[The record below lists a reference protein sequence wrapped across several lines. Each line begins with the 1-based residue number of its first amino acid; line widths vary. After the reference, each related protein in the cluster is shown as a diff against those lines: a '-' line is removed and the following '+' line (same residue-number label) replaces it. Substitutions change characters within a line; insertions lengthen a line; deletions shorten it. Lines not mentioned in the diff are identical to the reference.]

1 MSATDTCVVRP
12 ELMEFQKYDGTD
24 SLYLSLVAH
33 PKVTRDDGSIEP
45 ASFKFTNKSDTMV
58 SEASVGDLTYGPEE
72 LADLYAQQL
81 YISNIE
87 ADRITEVTTLNMI
100 AGGAGTID
108 LNEGKVT
115 KVTQLDFYE
124 AGAGTMMNITNDSIV
139 FGEPTGKI
147 DMTQGDIINVQNIAM
162 AADSVTDINN
172 GNIINVEY
180 MNLTPVTGE
189 INLRGGTLK
198 TGGGNIDMDGGA
210 IINAVDLS
218 VGEIRLH
225 DTNKIN
231 NNAGNSLVLE
241 GVDFKDAAVSLLQT
255 MTFVADTTGVLNMND
270 GAIDNVTNL
279 NLNAA
284 GTGVLDAKDGEVH
297 NAQRI
302 HFGSQG
308 LNFLSGGS
316 TEIGAN
322 NAPMITNLS
331 GKIDLEGILFGYKT
345 VDLLNTMTFTPGKA
359 NDTNQLDMNN
369 GLIDKVTTLNMNA
382 DETGAIEMNSGDIRN
397 VENMNFGANLVI
409 QRAGGQGGV
418 PLINNANGAV
428 DLEGILFDADVVSSI
443 ATMNFD
449 AAGVIDMNTGN
460 VDRVKTLN
468 MTGAA
473 STLNELKTLNMT
485 PDGTVN
491 NLLTLNMSPNG
502 VLNMN
507 QSDMLNLKN
516 AQLSDI
522 LTIGQVQ
529 VDGPNAT
536 ITHTNEGIVTLEG
549 VKFADQNMT
558 DVTNATFTAGGTL
571 NLSDGVITNVLT
583 QTMTTNGVLNMSG
596 GKIDFGGSTGRLELK
611 GASAVANVG
620 SLNLANN
627 TLKNQSDTGSVNVE
641 ESVFTDKE
649 IKTLNINALGGADT
663 TVSVEQ
669 TVFEGNV
676 TSVDN
681 LHVDTIK
688 SRDNA
693 DLDIK
698 ASIVNLTHT
707 TTGNAIRITNVATP
721 INDNDAANKAYV
733 NFAVQENVQGLKPR
747 KATDCS
753 LFGGFVS
760 AGQPSDFDKTAGNVF
775 GSFDAYS
782 IEFVPSTYLDPETGN
797 KIDTSELKFH
807 LQGTSELTFDG
818 LAFDETELANIA
830 ASGAEDGTTGP
841 ALIKKRVL
849 IMNLDENSIS
859 AGAAYDNE
867 ALGGYA
873 FNDPKLKGLN
883 GIWEIYTYEN
893 QSAVK
898 TLTMKRAAD
907 MNESTE
913 VLNGAYT
920 YVKFGSRSN
929 YGFVVSSK
937 DPIKVAYTGENQGL
951 TIDGNTSDLM
961 QLEWIEFNNIDF
973 ELSFV
978 DNNGDQKELLAD
990 VEATFEK
997 GGLVMK
1003 YEATDE
1009 KQVMVNAEMLRYET
1023 DIAAAGGLAL
1033 QINGNVDFN
1042 LADADSHINSKSDAF
1057 KVHVN
1062 GTQFERQGNTFN
1074 LNTTNIVANTV
1085 TCESDRT
1092 LKTDIVDMKDG
1103 LDLVSKLRPVN
1114 YRWKDE
1120 SRSRLEEYGFI
1131 AQEVE
1136 ESFPSL
1142 VQTNASTGIKS
1153 VDYPKM
1159 VSILALAV
1167 QELTAKVQ
1175 ELAAK

>member
-1 MSATDTCVVRP
+1 MSQTDTCVVRP
-12 ELMEFQKYDGTD
+12 ELMEFEKFNGTN
-24 SLYLSLVAH
+24 SLFLSVVAH
-33 PKVTRDDGSIEP
+33 PDVSRDDGSSEA
-45 ASFKFTNKSDTMV
+45 ASFKFTKKSSTMV

-87 ADRITEVTTLNMI
+87 ADKITEVTTLNMI

-108 LNEGKVT
+108 LNEGNIT

-147 DMTQGDIINVQNIAM
+147 DMTQGDIINVQNITM
-162 AADSVTDINN
+162 AANSVTDIND

-189 INLRGGTLK
+189 LNLRGGTLK

-241 GVDFKDAAVSLLQT
+241 GVDFKDANVSLMQT

-270 GAIDNVTNL
+270 GSIDNVTTL

-284 GTGVLDAKDGEVH
+284 GTGVLDAKDGDIKNVE
-297 NAQRI
+297 NLD
-302 HFGSQG
+302 F
-308 LNFLSGGS
+308 
-316 TEIGAN
+316 GAN
-322 NAPMITNLS
+322 LVINKEGSAETNAANAPMIKNPN
-331 GKIDLEGILFGYKT
+331 GKIDLEGILFGDKT
-345 VDLLNTMTFTPGKA
+345 VDLLNTMTFTPGQA
-359 NDTNQLDMNN
+359 NDANQLDMNN
-369 GLIDKVTTLNMNA
+369 GLIDKVTTLKMNA
-382 DETGAIEMNSGDIRN
+382 DETGAIEMNSGDILN
-397 VENMNFGANLVI
+397 VENMNFGPNLDI

-418 PLINNANGAV
+418 PLINNANGAI

-449 AAGVIDMNTGN
+449 AAGVIDMNTGT
-460 VDRVKTLN
+460 VDLVKTLN
-468 MTGAA
+468 MTGTD
-473 STLNELKTLNMT
+473 SNMNQLQTLNMT
-485 PDGTVN
+485 PDGVIN
-491 NLLTLNMSPNG
+491 NLLTLNMSANG
-502 VLNMN
+502 TLNMN

-558 DVTNATFTAGGTL
+558 EVTNATFTVGGVGTL
-571 NLSDGVITNVLT
+571 NLSDGVITNVTT
-583 QTMTTNGVLNMSG
+583 QTMTTNGTLNMSG
-596 GKIDFGGSTGRLELK
+596 GKIDFGGSTGRIELK
-611 GASAVANVG
+611 GASAVANIG

-627 TLKNQSDTGSVNVE
+627 TLKNQSGSVNVE

-681 LHVDTIK
+681 LRVDTIK
-688 SRDNA
+688 SRDEA

-698 ASIVNLTHT
+698 ASIVNLSDST
-707 TTGNAIRITNVATP
+707 TNNAIRITNVATP

-753 LFGGFVS
+753 LFGGFAS
-760 AGQPSDFDKTAGNVF
+760 AGQASDFDKTAGSVF

-782 IEFVPSTYLDPETGN
+782 IEFVPKPLVDGV
-797 KIDTSELKFH
+797 DVSELKFH
-807 LQGTSELTFDG
+807 LQGTSPLTFDG
-818 LAFDETELANIA
+818 LAFDENELNQIA
-830 ASGAEDGTTGP
+830 ASGAADGSTGP

-849 IMNLDENSIS
+849 IMNLTAESIS
-859 AGAAYDNE
+859 ASAGYDNTTI
-867 ALGGYA
+867 GGYA
-873 FNDPKLKGLN
+873 YNAPELQGLN
-883 GIWEIYTYEN
+883 GIWEVYTYED
-893 QSAVK
+893 STTAGWK

-937 DPIKVAYTGENQGL
+937 DPIKIADTGVYQGL
-951 TIDGNTSDLM
+951 TIDGNTGNMM

-978 DNNGDQKELLAD
+978 DNNGDQKELLAN

-1009 KQVMVNAEMLRYET
+1009 KQVMVNAELLRYET
-1023 DIAAAGGLAL
+1023 DVAAAGGLAL

-1085 TCESDRT
+1085 TCESDRN

-1103 LDLVSKLRPVN
+1103 VELVSKLRPVM

-1120 SRSRLEEYGFI
+1120 SKSRLEEYGFI

-1142 VQTNASTGIKS
+1142 VQTNANTGIKS

>member
-1 MSATDTCVVRP
+1 MSSTDTCVVRP
-12 ELMEFQKYDGTD
+12 ELMEFEKFNGTS
-24 SLYLSLVAH
+24 SLFLSVVAH
-33 PKVTRDDGSIEP
+33 PDVSRNDGSSEA
-45 ASFKFTNKSDTMV
+45 ASFKFTKKSSTMV

-108 LNEGKVT
+108 LNEGNIT

-162 AADSVTDINN
+162 AADSVTDIND
-172 GNIINVEY
+172 GNIINVGY
-180 MNLTPVTGE
+180 MNLTPLTGE

-241 GVDFKDAAVSLLQT
+241 GVDFKDANVSLMQT

-270 GAIDNVTNL
+270 GAIDNVSTL

-284 GTGVLDAKDGEVH
+284 GTGVLDAKDGDIKNVE
-297 NAQRI
+297 NLD
-302 HFGSQG
+302 F
-308 LNFLSGGS
+308 
-316 TEIGAN
+316 GAN
-322 NAPMITNLS
+322 LVINKEGSAETNAANAPMIKNPN
-331 GKIDLEGILFGYKT
+331 GKIDMEGILFGDKT
-345 VDLLNTMTFTPGKA
+345 VDLLNTMTFTPGQA
-359 NDTNQLDMNN
+359 NDANQLDMNN
-369 GLIDKVTTLNMNA
+369 GLIDKVTTLNMNT

-397 VENMNFGANLVI
+397 VENMNFGPNLDI

-443 ATMNFD
+443 TTMNFD
-449 AAGVIDMNTGN
+449 AAGVIDMNTGT
-460 VDRVKTLN
+460 VDRVQTLN

-473 STLNELKTLNMT
+473 STMNQLQTLNMT

-491 NLLTLNMSPNG
+491 NLLTLNMSLNG

-507 QSDMLNLKN
+507 QSDMLDLKT

-549 VKFADQNMT
+549 VKFTDQNMT
-558 DVTNATFTAGGTL
+558 EVTNATFTAGGVGTL

-583 QTMTTNGVLNMSG
+583 QTMTTNGTLNMSG

-611 GASAVANVG
+611 GASAVANIG

-627 TLKNQSDTGSVNVE
+627 TLKNQSDSGSVNVE

-681 LHVDTIK
+681 LRVDTIK
-688 SRDNA
+688 SRDGA

-698 ASIVNLTHT
+698 ASIVNLSDSATS
-707 TTGNAIRITNVATP
+707 NAIRITNVATP

-760 AGQPSDFDKTAGNVF
+760 AGQPSDFDKTAGSVF
-775 GSFDAYS
+775 GSFDAFS
-782 IEFVPSTYLDPETGN
+782 IEFVPKNPVDGV
-797 KIDTSELKFH
+797 DVSELKFH
-807 LQGTSELTFDG
+807 LQGTSPLTFDG
-818 LAFDETELANIA
+818 LAFDENELAEIA
-830 ASGAEDGTTGP
+830 ASGAADGSTGP

-849 IMNLDENSIS
+849 VMNLTENSIS
-859 AGAAYDNE
+859 AGAAYNN
-867 ALGGYA
+867 ATLGGYA
-873 FNDPKLKGLN
+873 YNAPELHGLN
-883 GIWEIYTYEN
+883 GIWEIYTYEDH
-893 QSAVK
+893 ADVTGK

-937 DPIKVAYTGENQGL
+937 DPIKIADTGANQGL
-951 TIDGNTSDLM
+951 TIDGNSGNLM

-978 DNNGDQKELLAD
+978 DNNGDQKELLAN

-1023 DIAAAGGLAL
+1023 DVSAAGGLAL

-1062 GTQFERQGNTFN
+1062 GTQFERQGSTFN

-1085 TCESDRT
+1085 TCESDRN

-1120 SRSRLEEYGFI
+1120 TKSQLEEYGFI

-1175 ELAAK
+1175 ELSAK

>member
-1 MSATDTCVVRP
+1 MSQTDTCVVRP
-12 ELMEFQKYDGTD
+12 ELMEFEKFNGTN
-24 SLYLSLVAH
+24 SLFLSVVAH
-33 PKVTRDDGSIEP
+33 PDVSRDDGSSEA
-45 ASFKFTNKSDTMV
+45 ASFKFTKKETTMV
-58 SEASVGDLTYGPEE
+58 SESSVGDLLYGPEE

-87 ADRITEVTTLNMI
+87 ADKITEVTTLNMI
-100 AGGAGTID
+100 AGGSGLID
-108 LNEGKVT
+108 LNEGNIT
-115 KVTQLDFYE
+115 KVFQLDFYE

-147 DMTQGDIINVQNIAM
+147 DMTQGDIINVQNITM

-172 GNIINVEY
+172 GNIINVEF
-180 MNLTPVTGE
+180 MNLTPNTGE
-189 INLRGGTLK
+189 LNLRGGTLK

-210 IINAVDLS
+210 IINAVDMS
-218 VGEIRLH
+218 VGDIRLH
-225 DTNKIN
+225 NTNEIN
-231 NNAGNSLVLE
+231 NAAGNSLLIE
-241 GVDFKDAAVSLLQT
+241 GVDFKDASVTLLQT

-270 GAIDNVTNL
+270 GGIDNVTTL

-284 GTGVLDAKDGEVH
+284 GTGVLDAKDGDIKNVE
-297 NAQRI
+297 NLD
-302 HFGSQG
+302 F
-308 LNFLSGGS
+308 
-316 TEIGAN
+316 GAN
-322 NAPMITNLS
+322 LVINKEGSAETNAGNAPMIKNPN
-331 GKIDLEGILFGYKT
+331 GKIDLEGILFGDKT
-345 VDLLNTMTFTPGKA
+345 VDLLNTMTFTPGQA
-359 NDTNQLDMNN
+359 NDANQLDMSN
-369 GLIDKVTTLNMNA
+369 GLIDKVTTLNMNT
-382 DETGAIEMNSGDIRN
+382 DENGVIEMNSGDINN
-397 VENMNFGANLVI
+397 VENMNFGPNLDI

-428 DLEGILFDADVVSSI
+428 DLEGILFDTDVVSSI

-449 AAGVIDMNTGN
+449 AAGVIDMNTGT

-473 STLNELKTLNMT
+473 SKINSLHTLDMLTSAGVINNLKTLNMSEH
-485 PDGTVN
+485 GY
-491 NLLTLNMSPNG
+491 
-502 VLNMN
+502 LNMN
-507 QSDMLNLKN
+507 KSTMTDLDNMQLNN
-516 AQLSDI
+516 VLSVGNI
-522 LTIGQVQ
+522 WVN
-529 VDGPNAT
+529 GPGAT
-536 ITHTNEGIVTLEG
+536 INHTNEGIITLEG
-549 VKFADQNMT
+549 VKFTDQNVT
-558 DVTNATFTAGGTL
+558 EVTNATFTAGGVGTL
-571 NLSDGVITNVLT
+571 DLSDGVITNVLT
-583 QTMTTNGVLNMSG
+583 QTMTTNGTLNMSG
-596 GKIDFGGSTGRLELK
+596 GKIDFGGSTGRIELK
-611 GASAVANVG
+611 GASAVANIG

-627 TLKNQSDTGSVNVE
+627 TLKNQSDSGSVNVE

-681 LHVDTIK
+681 LRVDTIK
-688 SRDNA
+688 SRDEA

-698 ASIVNLTHT
+698 ASIVNLSDST
-707 TTGNAIRITNVATP
+707 TSNAIRITNVATP

-760 AGQPSDFDKTAGNVF
+760 AGQPSDFDKTAGSVF
-775 GSFDAYS
+775 GSFDAFS
-782 IEFVPSTYLDPETGN
+782 IEFVPLAPVDGV
-797 KIDTSELKFH
+797 DVSELKFH
-807 LQGTSELTFDG
+807 LQGTSPLTFDG
-818 LAFDETELANIA
+818 LAFDENELDQIA
-830 ASGAEDGTTGP
+830 ASGAADGSTGP

-849 IMNLDENSIS
+849 IMNLTTESIS
-859 AGAAYDNE
+859 ASAGYDNA

-873 FNDPKLKGLN
+873 FNAPELKGLN
-883 GIWEIYTYEN
+883 GIWEIYTYEDHA
-893 QSAVK
+893 SVTGK

-920 YVKFGSRSN
+920 YVKFGTRSN

-937 DPIKVAYTGENQGL
+937 DPIKLSDTGTNQGL
-951 TIDGNTSDLM
+951 TIDGNTGDMM

-978 DNNGDQKELLAD
+978 DNNGDQKELIANVD
-990 VEATFEK
+990 TTFEK
-997 GGLVMK
+997 GGIVMK

-1009 KQVMVNAEMLRYET
+1009 KQVMVNAELLRYET

-1033 QINGNVDFN
+1033 QVNGNVDFN

-1074 LNTTNIVANTV
+1074 LSTTNIVANTV
-1085 TCESDRT
+1085 TCESDRN
-1092 LKTDIVDMKDG
+1092 LKTNIVDMKDG
-1103 LDLVSKLRPVN
+1103 VELVSKLRPVM

-1120 SRSRLEEYGFI
+1120 TKSRLEEYGFI

-1175 ELAAK
+1175 ELSVK

>member
-1 MSATDTCVVRP
+1 
-12 ELMEFQKYDGTD
+12 
-24 SLYLSLVAH
+24 
-33 PKVTRDDGSIEP
+33 
-45 ASFKFTNKSDTMV
+45 
-58 SEASVGDLTYGPEE
+58 
-72 LADLYAQQL
+72 
-81 YISNIE
+81 
-87 ADRITEVTTLNMI
+87 
-100 AGGAGTID
+100 
-108 LNEGKVT
+108 
-115 KVTQLDFYE
+115 
-124 AGAGTMMNITNDSIV
+124 
-139 FGEPTGKI
+139 
-147 DMTQGDIINVQNIAM
+147 
-162 AADSVTDINN
+162 
-172 GNIINVEY
+172 
-180 MNLTPVTGE
+180 
-189 INLRGGTLK
+189 
-198 TGGGNIDMDGGA
+198 
-210 IINAVDLS
+210 
-218 VGEIRLH
+218 
-225 DTNKIN
+225 
-231 NNAGNSLVLE
+231 
-241 GVDFKDAAVSLLQT
+241 
-255 MTFVADTTGVLNMND
+255 
-270 GAIDNVTNL
+270 
-279 NLNAA
+279 
-284 GTGVLDAKDGEVH
+284 
-297 NAQRI
+297 
-302 HFGSQG
+302 
-308 LNFLSGGS
+308 
-316 TEIGAN
+316 
-322 NAPMITNLS
+322 
-331 GKIDLEGILFGYKT
+331 
-345 VDLLNTMTFTPGKA
+345 
-359 NDTNQLDMNN
+359 
-369 GLIDKVTTLNMNA
+369 
-382 DETGAIEMNSGDIRN
+382 
-397 VENMNFGANLVI
+397 
-409 QRAGGQGGV
+409 V

-449 AAGVIDMNTGN
+449 AAGVIDMNTGT
-460 VDRVKTLN
+460 VDRVKNLN
-468 MTGAA
+468 MTGPT
-473 STLNELKTLNMT
+473 SELNQLQTMNMT
-485 PDGTVN
+485 PDGAIN

-507 QSDMLNLKN
+507 QSDMLDLKN

-549 VKFADQNMT
+549 VKFADQNVT
-558 DVTNATFTAGGTL
+558 EVTNATFTAGGVGTL

-611 GASAVANVG
+611 GASAVANIG

-649 IKTLNINALGGADT
+649 IKTLNINALGGVDT

-688 SRDNA
+688 SRDDA

-698 ASIVNLTHT
+698 ASIVNLSDST
-707 TTGNAIRITNVATP
+707 TSNAIRITNVATP

-760 AGQPSDFDKTAGNVF
+760 AGQPSDFDKTAGSVF
-775 GSFDAYS
+775 GSFDAFS
-782 IEFVPSTYLDPETGN
+782 IEFVPLAPVDGV
-797 KIDTSELKFH
+797 DVSELKFH
-807 LQGTSELTFDG
+807 LQGTSPLTFDG
-818 LAFDETELANIA
+818 LAFDENELNEIA

-849 IMNLDENSIS
+849 IMNLTTESIS
-859 AGAAYDNE
+859 AGAAYDN
-867 ALGGYA
+867 ATLGGYA
-873 FNDPKLKGLN
+873 FNAPELEGLN
-883 GIWEIYTYEN
+883 GIWEIHTYEDHA
-893 QSAVK
+893 SVTGK

-937 DPIKVAYTGENQGL
+937 DPIKIAETGVYQGL
-951 TIDGNTSDLM
+951 TIDGNTSNLM

-978 DNNGDQKELLAD
+978 DNNGDQKELIAD

-997 GGLVMK
+997 GGIVMK

-1009 KQVMVNAEMLRYET
+1009 KQVMVNAELLRYET
-1023 DIAAAGGLAL
+1023 DVAAAGGLAL
-1033 QINGNVDFN
+1033 QVNGNIDFN

-1092 LKTDIVDMKDG
+1092 LKTDIVNMKDG

-1120 SRSRLEEYGFI
+1120 SKSKLEEYGFI

-1142 VQTNASTGIKS
+1142 VQTNANTGIKS

-1167 QELTAKVQ
+1167 QELTTKVQ
-1175 ELAAK
+1175 ELSAK

>member
-12 ELMEFQKYDGTD
+12 ELMEFEKFNGTS
-24 SLYLSLVAH
+24 SLFLSLVAH
-33 PKVTRDDGSIEP
+33 PDVSRDDGSSEA
-45 ASFKFTNKSDTMV
+45 ASFKFTKKSTTMV
-58 SEASVGDLTYGPEE
+58 SEASIGDLTYGQEE

-108 LNEGKVT
+108 LNEGNIT

-124 AGAGTMMNITNDSIV
+124 AGAGSMTITNDSIV

-172 GNIINVEY
+172 GNIINVEF

-189 INLRGGTLK
+189 INLMGGTLK
-198 TGGGNIDMDGGA
+198 TGSGNIDMDGGA

-231 NNAGNSLVLE
+231 NNAGNSLVIE

-270 GAIDNVTNL
+270 GAIDNVTTL
-279 NLNAA
+279 NLSAA
-284 GTGVLDAKDGEVH
+284 GTGVLDAKDG
-297 NAQRI
+297 N
-302 HFGSQG
+302 
-308 LNFLSGGS
+308 
-316 TEIGAN
+316 
-322 NAPMITNLS
+322 
-331 GKIDLEGILFGYKT
+331 
-345 VDLLNTMTFTPGKA
+345 
-359 NDTNQLDMNN
+359 
-369 GLIDKVTTLNMNA
+369 
-382 DETGAIEMNSGDIRN
+382 
-397 VENMNFGANLVI
+397 
-409 QRAGGQGGV
+409 
-418 PLINNANGAV
+418 INN
-428 DLEGILFDADVVSSI
+428 LH
-443 ATMNFD
+443 
-449 AAGVIDMNTGN
+449 
-460 VDRVKTLN
+460 
-468 MTGAA
+468 
-473 STLNELKTLNMT
+473 
-485 PDGTVN
+485 
-491 NLLTLNMSPNG
+491 TLNMSLG
-502 VLNMN
+502 GALNMN
-507 QSDMLNLKN
+507 QSNMQNLKN
-516 AQLSDI
+516 VQLSDM
-522 LTIGQVQ
+522 LTIGQVH

-549 VKFADQNMT
+549 VKFTDQNMT
-558 DVTNATFTAGGTL
+558 EVTNATFTAGGVGTL

-583 QTMTTNGVLNMSG
+583 QTMTSNGTLNMSG

-611 GASAVANVG
+611 GASTVANIG

-627 TLKNQSDTGSVNVE
+627 TLKNQTDGGSVNVE

-681 LHVDTIK
+681 LLVNTIK
-688 SRDNA
+688 SRDEA

-698 ASIVNLTHT
+698 ASIVNLSDST
-707 TTGNAIRITNVATP
+707 TSNAIRITNVATP

-733 NFAVQENVQGLKPR
+733 NLAVQENIQGLKPR

-775 GSFDAYS
+775 GSFDAFS
-782 IEFVPSTYLDPETGN
+782 IEFVPKNPLDGV
-797 KIDTSELKFH
+797 DVSELKFH
-807 LQGTSELTFDG
+807 LQGTSDLTFDG
-818 LAFDETELANIA
+818 LVFVENELNEIA
-830 ASGAEDGTTGP
+830 ASGAADGSTGP

-859 AGAAYDNE
+859 AGAAYDN
-867 ALGGYA
+867 ANLGGYD
-873 FNDPKLKGLN
+873 FNAPELKGLN
-883 GIWEIYTYEN
+883 GIWEIYTYE
-893 QSAVK
+893 QPEGVPYK

-907 MNESTE
+907 MNESAE

-937 DPIKVAYTGENQGL
+937 DPIKISETGANQGL
-951 TIDGNTSDLM
+951 TIDGNTGNLM

-978 DNNGDQKELLAD
+978 DNNGDQKELLAN

-997 GGLVMK
+997 GCIVMK

-1023 DIAAAGGLAL
+1023 DVAAAGGLAL
-1033 QINGNVDFN
+1033 QVNGNIDFN
-1042 LADADSHINSKSDAF
+1042 LAEADSHINSISDAF

-1074 LNTTNIVANTV
+1074 INTTNIVANTV
-1085 TCESDRT
+1085 TVDSDRN

-1103 LDLVSKLRPVN
+1103 LDLVSKLRPVT
-1114 YRWKDE
+1114 YRWKDK
-1120 SRSRLEEYGFI
+1120 SKPQLEEYGFI

-1142 VQTNASTGIKS
+1142 VQTNANSGIKS

-1175 ELAAK
+1175 ELSAK

>member
-12 ELMEFQKYDGTD
+12 ELMEFQKFDGSD
-24 SLYLSLVAH
+24 SLFLSLVAH
-33 PKVTRDDGSIEP
+33 PNVDRDDGSSEA
-45 ASFKFTNKSDTMV
+45 ASFKFTKKTATMV

-87 ADRITEVTTLNMI
+87 ADKITKVTTLNMI
-100 AGGAGTID
+100 AGGAGIID
-108 LNEGKVT
+108 LNEGNIT

-124 AGAGTMMNITNDSIV
+124 AGAGTVMNITNDSIV

-180 MNLTPVTGE
+180 MNLTANTGE

-198 TGGGNIDMDGGA
+198 TGGGNIDMDGGS

-225 DTNKIN
+225 DTNEIN

-241 GVDFKDAAVSLLQT
+241 GVDFKNAAVSLLQT

-270 GAIDNVTNL
+270 GAIDNVTTL

-284 GTGVLDAKDGEVH
+284 GTGVLDANDGNITNVK
-297 NAQRI
+297 NLD
-302 HFGSQG
+302 F
-308 LNFLSGGS
+308 
-316 TEIGAN
+316 GAN
-322 NAPMITNLS
+322 LVINKEGSAETNAANAPMIKNPN
-331 GKIDLEGILFGYKT
+331 GKIDLEGILFGDKT
-345 VDLLNTMTFTPGKA
+345 VDLLNTMTFTPGQA
-359 NDTNQLDMNN
+359 NDANQLDMNN
-369 GLIDKVTTLNMNA
+369 GLIDKVTTLNMNT

-397 VENMNFGANLVI
+397 IENMNFGPNLDI

-428 DLEGILFDADVVSSI
+428 DLEGILFEADVVSSI

-473 STLNELKTLNMT
+473 STMNELQTLNMT
-485 PDGTVN
+485 PDGVIN
-491 NLLTLNMSPNG
+491 HLLTLNMSPNG
-502 VLNMN
+502 ELHMN
-507 QSDMLNLKN
+507 QSNISNLKN

-558 DVTNATFTAGGTL
+558 EVTNATFTAGGTL

-611 GASAVANVG
+611 GASAVANIG

-627 TLKNQSDTGSVNVE
+627 TLKNQSDSGSVNVE

-676 TSVDN
+676 TTVDN
-681 LHVDTIK
+681 LRVDTIK
-688 SRDNA
+688 SRDEA

-698 ASIVNLTHT
+698 ASIVNLSDST
-707 TTGNAIRITNVATP
+707 TSNAIRITNVATP
-721 INDNDAANKAYV
+721 INENDAANKAYV

-775 GSFDAYS
+775 GSFDAFS
-782 IEFVPSTYLDPETGN
+782 IELVPKNPLDGV
-797 KIDTSELKFH
+797 DVSELKFH
-807 LQGTSELTFDG
+807 LQGTSPLTFDG
-818 LAFDETELANIA
+818 LTFDENELNEIA
-830 ASGAEDGTTGP
+830 ASGAADGTTGP

-849 IMNLDENSIS
+849 IMNLTTESIT
-859 AGAAYDNE
+859 AGAAYDN
-867 ALGGYA
+867 ANLGGYA
-873 FNDPKLKGLN
+873 FNAPELQGLN
-883 GIWEIYTYEN
+883 GIWEIYTYEDHA
-893 QSAVK
+893 SVTGK

-920 YVKFGSRSN
+920 YVKFGTTRSN
-929 YGFVVSSK
+929 YGYVVSSK
-937 DPIKVAYTGENQGL
+937 DPIKIAETGANQGL
-951 TIDGNTSDLM
+951 TIDGNTGNLM

-978 DNNGDQKELLAD
+978 DNNGDQKELLGMN

-997 GGLVMK
+997 GGIVMK

-1023 DIAAAGGLAL
+1023 DVSVAGGLAL
-1033 QINGNVDFN
+1033 QVNGNIDFN
-1042 LADADSHINSKSDAF
+1042 LNDADSHINSKSDAY

-1062 GTQFERQGNTFN
+1062 GTQFERNGSTFKVI
-1074 LNTTNIVANTV
+1074 TTDVVANTV
-1085 TCESDRT
+1085 TCESDRN
-1092 LKTDIVDMKDG
+1092 LKKDIVDMKDG
-1103 LDLVSKLRPVN
+1103 LELVSKLRPVN

-1120 SRSRLEEYGFI
+1120 NRSQLEEYGFI

-1142 VQTNASTGIKS
+1142 VQTNANTGIKS

-1175 ELAAK
+1175 ELSAK